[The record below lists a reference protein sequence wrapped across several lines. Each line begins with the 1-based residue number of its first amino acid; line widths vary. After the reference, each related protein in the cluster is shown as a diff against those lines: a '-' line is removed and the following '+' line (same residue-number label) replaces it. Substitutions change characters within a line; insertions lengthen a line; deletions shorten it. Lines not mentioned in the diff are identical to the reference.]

1 MEMLY
6 EHSKK
11 YIEDL
16 HANSEALLKHYILKL
31 QEDPGIV
38 DQGKV
43 AAAIYGYLYALGNMG
58 MLECAEDGITPLS
71 IKPGYKETDHYK
83 DNKDARACAR
93 HVSDYL
99 NQPDNTHVYAGMVY
113 GVKKLMTAPYRNTME
128 RELAGYLAAVTFEIG
143 LVREDPF
150 ILEKAIR
157 AINNVPTE
165 RTRIRLREE
174 IRRSG
179 ANRMGQFIQ
188 LEADLARDDQQFR
201 QM

>member
-1 MEMLY
+1 MDMLY
-6 EHSKK
+6 EHSKR
-11 YIEDL
+11 YVEDL
-16 HANSEALLKHYILKL
+16 RTNSEALLKQYILKIR
-31 QEDPGIV
+31 ENFAAV

-58 MLECAEDGITPLS
+58 MVECAEDGITPLC
-71 IKPGYKETDHYK
+71 IKPEYKETDHYK
-83 DNKDARACAR
+83 DNKDARVCAR
-93 HVSDYL
+93 YVSDYL
-99 NQPDNTHVYAGMVY
+99 KQPDNPHIYAGMVY

-128 RELAGYLAAVTFEIG
+128 RELAGYLGAVTFEIG

-179 ANRMGQFIQ
+179 ANRMGQFTQ

-201 QM
+201 QL

>member
-1 MEMLY
+1 MDMLY

-11 YIEDL
+11 YVEDL
-16 HANSEALLKHYILKL
+16 LANSEVLLKQYILKMR
-31 QEDPGIV
+31 EDFGNV

-58 MLECAEDGITPLS
+58 MIECAEDGVTPLS
-71 IKPGYKETDHYK
+71 IKQEYKDTDHYK
-83 DNKDARACAR
+83 NNKDARACVK

-99 NQPDNTHVYAGMVY
+99 KQPDNTHIYAGMVY
-113 GVKKLMTAPYRNTME
+113 GVKKLMTAPHRNTME

-157 AINNVPTE
+157 AVNNVPTE
-165 RTRIRLREE
+165 RTKIRLREE

-179 ANRMGQFIQ
+179 ANRMGQFTQ
-188 LEADLARDDQQFR
+188 LEADLARDDQQLR
-201 QM
+201 QL